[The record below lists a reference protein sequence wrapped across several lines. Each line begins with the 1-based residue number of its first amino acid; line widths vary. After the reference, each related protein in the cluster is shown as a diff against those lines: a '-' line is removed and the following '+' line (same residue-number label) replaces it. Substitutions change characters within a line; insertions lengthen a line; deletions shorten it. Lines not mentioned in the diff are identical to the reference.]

1 MKRFLPLL
9 IILPLSLWIS
19 CGGEKYDHIKEGQR
33 FNKNTGE
40 VEYKTDKGWMLEEE
54 YKKHKNK
61 ESAEGKIIRKEALRK
76 ISEEYDA
83 FMALQNSMNRVRD
96 VLKNIS
102 MASKMYN
109 QTYNEITFDIKLL
122 EESGQLAI
130 DKEIKDL
137 WKFYYDAK
145 GTLLTAES
153 INTYDGR
160 VKKIHYNLQ
169 TGSYE

>member
-1 MKRFLPLL
+1 MKRFVPLFILPLL
-9 IILPLSLWIS
+9 IWIS

-40 VEYKTDKGWMLEEE
+40 VEYKTDKGWMHEEE
-54 YKKHKNK
+54 Y
-61 ESAEGKIIRKEALRK
+61 EKIR
-76 ISEEYDA
+76 
-83 FMALQNSMNRVRD
+83 NRVKD

-122 EESGQLAI
+122 EESGHIAI
-130 DKEIKDL
+130 DKEIKDM
-137 WKFYYDAK
+137 WKFSSDAK

-153 INTYDGR
+153 TDGLGT
-160 VKKIHYNLQ
+160 KIHYNLQ